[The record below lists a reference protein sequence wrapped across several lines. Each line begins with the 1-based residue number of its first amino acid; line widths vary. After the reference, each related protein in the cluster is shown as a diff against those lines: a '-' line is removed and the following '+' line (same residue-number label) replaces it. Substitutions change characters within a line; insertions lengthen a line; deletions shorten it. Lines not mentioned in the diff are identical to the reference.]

1 MGQAIIWHP
10 AMETPFLWHP
20 SIGVSSHGAS
30 SSGGGSYGTASYEQ
44 KPRPPSAQQQ
54 YGKAFQYVKSD
65 PAETRSFSTVRGHPA
80 VPAVGETTLH
90 TTSPSNSDSSKRP
103 TRPPD
108 YETALQRLEMIK
120 EQQRTTSP
128 DTFQFPAKTPP
139 DVLQGQQLPQPE
151 MELGKMRKTA
161 LKKCVTFS
169 DEVVL
174 VACAE
179 EEEDDYVPNP
189 LLERVYR
196 QHAAKQ
202 DCSRECHEPSQF
214 EDISSVHSSDSCDSV
229 CHVDS
234 VVKPHDS
241 SQVPCNL
248 CHKKFVSSPTV
259 YCPDCAFY
267 MSRFQKRT

>member
-1 MGQAIIWHP
+1 MCLA
-10 AMETPFLWHP
+10 L
-20 SIGVSSHGAS
+20 SSYLS
-30 SSGGGSYGTASYEQ
+30 Q
-44 KPRPPSAQQQ
+44 KWSLAKKR
-54 YGKAFQYVKSD
+54 KA
-65 PAETRSFSTVRGHPA
+65 
-80 VPAVGETTLH
+80 
-90 TTSPSNSDSSKRP
+90 
-103 TRPPD
+103 
-108 YETALQRLEMIK
+108 
-120 EQQRTTSP
+120 
-128 DTFQFPAKTPP
+128 
-139 DVLQGQQLPQPE
+139 
-151 MELGKMRKTA
+151 A

-202 DCSRECHEPSQF
+202 DYRECPEPSQL

-229 CHVDS
+229 CHADAVN
-234 VVKPHDS
+234 DS

-248 CHKKFVSSPTV
+248 CHKKFVSPPTV

-267 MSRFQKRT
+267 MSRFQKTDIAFPEHCFLQPAVQSVIFVRVDRLKCHLLKCVALLHCYIHNASFAPANNCVHDFNLSINRGCVQVPR